1 MVCRCVFAGVVATA
15 LLATVGCGGSES
27 GTPTSSTSAGSTAAQ
42 SAKPEEVVRTF
53 LEAIRTGNDGQAS
66 QMLTELARTE
76 TQKHELVVAPP
87 GSETA
92 RFEVGAVEYVV
103 KDELAHVDSK
113 WTDVGDDGQPHT
125 DEIIWALRLDQQGW
139 RIAGMATRIF
149 PNEPPLLLD
158 FEKPEEMMQ
167 QQQMAEAEMQRR
179 ANGGQGP
186 VQTTQAPGQTTQAPG
201 QTAQTPA
208 QTTPPAKQGA
218 VPPAMQATVP
228 QGTGTAPA
236 PMQPGAKAPAQRAA
250 RPNDGN
256 VLRQ

>member
-1 MVCRCVFAGVVATA
+1 
-15 LLATVGCGGSES
+15 
-27 GTPTSSTSAGSTAAQ
+27 
-42 SAKPEEVVRTF
+42 VRTF
-53 LEAIRTGNDGQAS
+53 LEAIRTGNDAQAS

-87 GSETA
+87 GSDTA

-167 QQQMAEAEMQRR
+167 QQKMAEAEIQRR
-179 ANGGQGP
+179 ASGGQGP
-186 VQTTQAPGQTTQAPG
+186 VQTTQAPGQTAQA
-201 QTAQTPA
+201 PA

-218 VPPAMQATVP
+218 TPPAMQATAP
-228 QGTGTAPA
+228 QGTTSTAPA

>member
-1 MVCRCVFAGVVATA
+1 M
-15 LLATVGCGGSES
+15 LATIGCGGSEP

-42 SAKPEEVVRTF
+42 SAKPDEVVRTF

-158 FEKPEEMMQ
+158 FEKPDEMMQ
-167 QQQMAEAEMQRR
+167 QQKMAEAEIQRR
-179 ANGGQGP
+179 ASGGQGP
-186 VQTTQAPGQTTQAPG
+186 VQTTQAPGQTTQAP
-201 QTAQTPA
+201 AQTM
-208 QTTPPAKQGA
+208 PPTKQGA
-218 VPPAMQATVP
+218 VPPATQATVP
-228 QGTGTAPA
+228 QGTTGAAPA
-236 PMQPGAKAPAQRAA
+236 PMQPGVKAPAQRAA